1 MKKLNYYNFFCV
13 IVCAIICS
21 SCSYIQHFQKHT
33 QLVQIQNNIST
44 SKLDKIN
51 AYTSH
56 APYHKT
62 YEFEFNNSLNNS
74 YALIFLLSNSRFSQ
88 SIIKH
93 RYQSELRRDAIRIDR
108 NKNILTTLEKN
119 LPEANNVHWQLVAN
133 HITQEEARDSYH
145 ILQEYIRLKIR
156 DL

>member
-1 MKKLNYYNFFCV
+1 M
-13 IVCAIICS
+13 IVCAVMFSGCN
-21 SCSYIQHFQKHT
+21 YIQHFHKQT
-33 QLVQIQNNIST
+33 QYTQIQNNIAS
-44 SKLDKIN
+44 SKLDKVN

-62 YEFEFNNSLNNS
+62 YEFEFNNTLNNS

-93 RYQSELRRDAIRIDR
+93 RYQSELRRDAVRIDS
-108 NKNILTTLEKN
+108 NKNIMTSLEKN
-119 LPEANNVHWQLVAN
+119 LPDADIVHWQLVAN
-133 HITQEEARDSYH
+133 HITQDEARDSYH
-145 ILQEYIRLKIR
+145 ILQEFIRLKIR